1 MKISYNW
8 LKDYLLFEE
17 TPERIAE
24 ILTSIGLE
32 VESIEHIENVKG
44 GLNGVYVGH
53 VLSCEKHPDA
63 DRLHVTTVDT
73 GTAQALQ
80 IVCGAPNVAK
90 GQKVAVAT
98 VGATLYFASGEEV
111 KIKKSKIRGVES
123 LGMLCAEDELGLG
136 NSHEGIMVLDVDAV
150 PGTPLKDVLQLEDD
164 VVFEIGLTPNRIDA
178 ASHFGV
184 ARDLAAY
191 FRTNAVLPDVSNFMI
206 DNYSNPYEVEIE
218 DTDGCLRYSGITV
231 SNVKIQPS
239 PDWLQKRLKTI
250 GIKPKNNVVD
260 ITNYILHEL
269 GQPLHAFDADKI
281 EGRRVVIRT
290 CEDDTEFATLDSE
303 VRKLKSID
311 LMICDQNKPM
321 CIAGIFGGI
330 DSGVTDETVNV
341 FIESACFNPV
351 RIRKT
356 SRYHGLVTDSSFRF
370 ERGTDPNMTV
380 YALKRA
386 ALLIK
391 ELGEGEISSDIVDVY
406 EQIVEPAQVR
416 MSYSNIE
423 RVVGKNIPVEEIK
436 SIVKALE
443 MQIIDE
449 DGDSFTVS
457 VPLYRVDVKRE
468 FDVIE
473 DILRIYGYNNI
484 NLPSQ
489 VHSTL
494 SYVAKPD
501 RDKLIN
507 AVADFFTANGFREIM
522 SNSLTKSGY
531 YDSLETYKA
540 DNSVKILNPL
550 SNELNVMRQ
559 TLLFGGL
566 EAIARNINRKNP
578 DLKFYEIGNCYS
590 YKETQSPNP
599 LNAYREDTRI
609 ALFLTGDN
617 CSLSWNRK
625 AEPSNFFTLKSLLEK
640 LLNRFGVNMSN
651 LKVGDAPNDIFADG
665 LSLDIPK
672 GKHVLTFG
680 VVAKNILIPLDIEQD
695 VFFAEISF
703 PAITSFAKQDKTV
716 YKELAR
722 FPEVRRDL
730 ALVIDKNVSF
740 SVLRD
745 IAFRTERKLLKN
757 VGLFDIYEGDKLPAG
772 KKQYA
777 LSFIIQD
784 EEKTLTDKYIEQIMQ
799 NLLATFE
806 KETGAI
812 LRAKS

>member
-1 MKISYNW
+1 MKVSYNR
-8 LKDYLLFEE
+8 LKDYIYFEE
-17 TPERIAE
+17 TPEKIAE
-24 ILTSIGLE
+24 ILTSVGLE
-32 VESIEHIENVKG
+32 VESVEHIESVKG
-44 GLNGVYVGH
+44 GLNGVLVGD

-73 GTAQALQ
+73 GDEQPLQ

-98 VGATLYFASGEEV
+98 VGTTLYFSSGEEV
-111 KIKKSKIRGVES
+111 KIKKSKIRGIES
-123 LGMLCAEDELGLG
+123 FGMICAEDELGLG
-136 NSHEGIMVLDVDAV
+136 DSHEGIMVLDADSV
-150 PGTPLKDVLQLEDD
+150 PGTPLKDLLQLEND
-164 VVFEIGLTPNRIDA
+164 VVFEIGLTPNRGDA

-184 ARDLAAY
+184 ARDLAAK
-191 FRTNAVLPDVSNFMI
+191 FGKNAVLPDVSNFII
-206 DNYSNPYEVEIE
+206 DNCSSPCEIEVEDE
-218 DTDGCLRYSGITV
+218 DGCIRYSGITV

-239 PDWLQKRLKTI
+239 PEWLQKRLKTI

-281 EGRRVVIRT
+281 DGRTIVVRT
-290 CEDDTEFATLDSE
+290 CEDETEFTTLDAE
-303 VRKLKSID
+303 VRKLKSTD
-311 LMICDQNKPM
+311 LMICDSSKPM
-321 CIAGIFGGI
+321 CIAGVFGGM
-330 DSGVTDETVNV
+330 DSGVTDKTVNI
-341 FIESACFNPV
+341 FLESACFNSV

-391 ELGEGEISSDIVDVY
+391 ELGEGEISSDIADVY
-406 EQIVEPAQVR
+406 SQVVEPAEIK

-423 RVVGKNIPVEEIK
+423 RVVGKNIPATKIK
-436 SIVKALE
+436 SIVEALE
-443 MQIIDE
+443 MNIIE
-449 DGDSFTVS
+449 EKEDSFTVM
-457 VPLYRVDVKRE
+457 VPSYRIDVKRE

-473 DILRIYGYNNI
+473 DILRIYGYNNVEI
-484 NLPSQ
+484 PSR

-494 SYVAKPD
+494 SHIAKPD

-507 AVADFFTANGFREIM
+507 AVSDFLTANGFMEIM
-522 SNSLTKSGY
+522 SNSLTKSAY
-531 YDSLETYKA
+531 YDNLETYKA
-540 DNSVKILNPL
+540 ENSVKILNPL

-566 EAIARNINRKNP
+566 EAIARNINHKNP
-578 DLKFYEIGNCYS
+578 DLKFYETGNCYA

-599 LNAYREDTRI
+599 LNAYGEDSRI
-609 ALFLTGDN
+609 ALFLTGN
-617 CSLSWNRK
+617 NRSLSWNQK
-625 AEPSNFFTLKSLLEK
+625 AEPSNFFTMKSLLEK
-640 LLNRFGVNMSN
+640 LLQRFGVNMSN
-651 LKVGDAPNDIFADG
+651 LKADDAPKDIFSDG

-672 GKHVLTFG
+672 GKHVMTFG
-680 VVAKNILIPLDIEQD
+680 IVAKNILKPTDIEQD
-695 VFFAEISF
+695 VFFAEINLR
-703 PAITSFAKQDKTV
+703 AITGFAGQDKTV

-730 ALVIDKNVSF
+730 ALVIDKNVNF

-784 EEKTLTDKYIEQIMQ
+784 EEKTLTDKYIEQTMQ
-799 NLLATFE
+799 NLLSAFE
-806 KETGAI
+806 KETGAV
-812 LRAKS
+812 LR

>member
-8 LKDYLLFEE
+8 LKDYIYFGE
-17 TPERIAE
+17 TPEKIAE

-32 VESIEHIENVKG
+32 VESIEHIESVKG
-44 GLNGVYVGH
+44 GLNGVFVGH

-73 GTAQALQ
+73 GEAQPLQ
-80 IVCGAPNVAK
+80 IVCGAPNVAQ

-98 VGATLYFASGEEV
+98 VGTTLYFASGEEV

-123 LGMLCAEDELGLG
+123 FGMICAEDELGLG
-136 NSHEGIMVLDVDAV
+136 NSHEGIMVLDADAV
-150 PGTPLKDVLQLEDD
+150 PGTPLKDLLQLENDA
-164 VVFEIGLTPNRIDA
+164 VFEIGLTPNRVDA

-191 FRTNAVLPDVSNFMI
+191 FRKNASLPDVSNFII

-218 DTDGCLRYSGITV
+218 DNDGCLRYSGITV
-231 SNVKIQPS
+231 SNIKIKPS
-239 PDWLQKRLKTI
+239 PDWLQKRLKAI
-250 GIKPKNNVVD
+250 DIKPKNNVID

-281 EGRRVVIRT
+281 EGRKVVIRT
-290 CEDDTEFATLDSE
+290 CDEDTEFATLDSE
-303 VRKLKSID
+303 VRKLTSTD

-321 CIAGIFGGI
+321 CIAGVFGGI
-330 DSGVTDETVNV
+330 DSGVTDNTANV
-341 FIESACFNPV
+341 FIESAYFNPV

-356 SRYHGLVTDSSFRF
+356 SRYHGLITDSSFRF
-370 ERGTDPNMTV
+370 ERGTDPDMTV

-386 ALLIK
+386 ALLMK

-406 EQIVEPAQVR
+406 EQVVEPAQIA

-423 RVVGKNIPVEEIK
+423 RVAGKNIPAAEIK
-436 SIVKALE
+436 SIVQALE
-443 MQIIDE
+443 MKIIDE
-449 DGDSFTVS
+449 KNDSFTVL
-457 VPLYRVDVKRE
+457 VPSYRVDVKRE

-484 NLPSQ
+484 EIPSQ

-494 SYVAKPD
+494 SYVSKPD
-501 RDKLIN
+501 KDKLLN
-507 AVADFFTANGFREIM
+507 AVSDFFTANGFREIM
-522 SNSLTKSGY
+522 SNSLTKSAY
-531 YDSLETYKA
+531 YDNLETYKA
-540 DNSVKILNPL
+540 ENSVKILNPL

-566 EAIARNINRKNP
+566 EAIERNINRKNP
-578 DLKFYEIGNCYS
+578 DLKFYETGNCYS
-590 YKETQSPNP
+590 FKETQSPNP
-599 LNAYREDTRI
+599 LNAYREDSRI
-609 ALFLTGDN
+609 ALFLTGN
-617 CSLSWNRK
+617 NHSLSWNQK
-625 AEPSNFFTLKSLLEK
+625 AETSDFFTLKSLLER
-640 LLNRFGVNMSN
+640 LLKRFGVNMSN
-651 LKVGDAPNDIFADG
+651 LEAGDAPKDIFADG
-665 LSLDIPK
+665 LSLSLPK

-680 VVAKNILIPLDIEQD
+680 VVAKNILKMLDIEQD

-703 PAITSFAKQDKTV
+703 QTITGFAKQDKTV

-730 ALVIDKNVSF
+730 ALVIDKNVNF
-740 SVLRD
+740 SMLRD

-777 LSFIIQD
+777 LSFVIQD
-784 EEKTLTDKYIEQIMQ
+784 EEKTLTDKDIEQIMQ
-799 NLLATFE
+799 KLLNAFG
-806 KETGAI
+806 KETGAV
-812 LRAKS
+812 LR

>member
-8 LKDYLLFEE
+8 LKDYIYFEE

-32 VESIEHIENVKG
+32 VESVERIESVKG
-44 GLNGVYVGH
+44 GLNGVFVGH
-53 VLSCEKHPDA
+53 ILSCEKHPDA
-63 DRLHVTTVDT
+63 DRLHVTTVDI
-73 GTAQALQ
+73 GGELPLQ

-90 GQKVAVAT
+90 GQKVAVAIT
-98 VGATLYFASGEEV
+98 GTTLYFASGEEV

-123 LGMLCAEDELGLG
+123 FGMICAEDELGLG
-136 NSHEGIMVLDVDAV
+136 NSHEGIMILDADSI
-150 PGTPLKDVLQLEDD
+150 PGTSLKDLFQLDND
-164 VVFEIGLTPNRIDA
+164 VVFEIGLTPNRVDA

-191 FRTNAVLPDVSNFMI
+191 FRKNATLPDVSNFII

-218 DTDGCLRYSGITV
+218 DLDGCLRYSAITV
-231 SNVKIQPS
+231 SNVKIQSS
-239 PDWLQKRLKTI
+239 PEWLQKRLKTI

-281 EGRRVVIRT
+281 EGHKVIIRT
-290 CEDDTEFATLDSE
+290 CEAETEFITLDTE
-303 VRKLKSID
+303 VRKLEPTD
-311 LMICDQNKPM
+311 LMICDNSKPM
-321 CIAGIFGGI
+321 CIAGIFGGM
-330 DSGVTDETVNV
+330 DSSVTDTTVNV
-341 FIESACFNPV
+341 FIESAYFNPV

-356 SRYHGLVTDSSFRF
+356 SRYHGLTTDSSFRF

-406 EQIVEPAQVR
+406 CQAIEPAQIE
-416 MSYSNIE
+416 MSFSNIN
-423 RVVGKNIPVEEIK
+423 RVTGKNIPAMEIK
-436 SIVKALE
+436 SIVQALG
-443 MQIIDE
+443 MKIIE
-449 DGDSFTVS
+449 EKGDSFTVL
-457 VPLYRVDVKRE
+457 VPSFRVDVKRE

-484 NLPSQ
+484 EIPSQ

-494 SYVAKPD
+494 SYVSKPG

-507 AVADFFTANGFREIM
+507 IVSDFFTANGFREIM
-522 SNSLTKSGY
+522 SNSLTKSDY
-531 YDSLETYKA
+531 YESLKTYKT
-540 DNSVKILNPL
+540 NHSVKILNPL

-578 DLKFYEIGNCYS
+578 DLKFYETGNCYS

-599 LNAYREDTRI
+599 LNAYRENSQI
-609 ALFLTGDN
+609 ALFMTGN
-617 CSLSWNRK
+617 NRSLSWNQK
-625 AEPSNFFTLKSLLEK
+625 AEPSNFFTMKSLLEK
-640 LLNRFGVNMSN
+640 LLQRFGVNMAN
-651 LKVGDAPNDIFADG
+651 LKAGDAPEDIFADG
-665 LSLDIPK
+665 LSLGLPK
-672 GKHVLTFG
+672 GKDVLTFG
-680 VVAKNILIPLDIEQD
+680 SIAKNILKMLDIEQD
-695 VFFAEISF
+695 VFFAEINLQ
-703 PAITSFAKQDKTV
+703 AITGFAGQDKTV
-716 YKELAR
+716 YRELAR

-745 IAFRTERKLLKN
+745 IALRTERKLLKN
-757 VGLFDIYEGDKLPAG
+757 IGLFDIYEGDKLPAG

-799 NLLATFE
+799 NLVSAFG
-806 KETGAI
+806 KETGAV
-812 LRAKS
+812 LR

>member
-8 LKDYLLFEE
+8 LKDYIYFEE
-17 TPERIAE
+17 TPEKIAE
-24 ILTSIGLE
+24 ILTSVGLE
-32 VESIEHIENVKG
+32 VESVERLENVKG
-44 GLNGVYVGH
+44 GLNGVFVGH

-73 GTAQALQ
+73 GGEQALQ

-98 VGATLYFASGEEV
+98 VGTTLYFDSGEEV

-123 LGMLCAEDELGLG
+123 FGMICAEDELGLG
-136 NSHEGIMVLDVDAV
+136 NSHEGIMVLNPDSV
-150 PGTPLKDVLQLEDD
+150 PGTPLRYLLQLEDD
-164 VVFEIGLTPNRIDA
+164 IVFEIGLTPNRVDA

-191 FRTNAVLPDVSNFMI
+191 FRKNAVLPDVSGFMI
-206 DNYSNPYEVEIE
+206 DNYSNPYEIEIE
-218 DTDGCLRYSGITV
+218 DEDGCLRYSGITV
-231 SNVKIQPS
+231 SNVRVKPS
-239 PDWLQKRLKTI
+239 PDWLQKRLAAI
-250 GIKPKNNVVD
+250 GIRPKNNVVD

-281 EGRRVVIRT
+281 GSRKVVIRT
-290 CEDDTEFATLDSE
+290 CEEGTEFTTLDSE
-303 VRKLKSID
+303 VRKLKSTD
-311 LMICDQNKPM
+311 LMICDDSTPM
-321 CIAGIFGGI
+321 CIAGVFGGI

-356 SRYHGLVTDSSFRF
+356 SRHHGLVTDSSFRF
-370 ERGTDPNMTV
+370 ERGTDPDMTV

-386 ALLIK
+386 ALLIR
-391 ELGEGEISSDIVDVY
+391 ELGEGEISSDIVDIYPQV
-406 EQIVEPAQVR
+406 IEPSPIE

-423 RVVGKNIPVEEIK
+423 RITGKNIPAPEIK
-436 SIVKALE
+436 SILKALE
-443 MQIIDE
+443 IKIIE
-449 DGDSFTVS
+449 EKGDSFTVI

-484 NLPSQ
+484 EIPSQ

-494 SYVAKPD
+494 SYVPKPD
-501 RDKLIN
+501 KDKLVN
-507 AVADFFTANGFREIM
+507 AVSDFLTANGFREIM

-531 YDSLETYKA
+531 YDRLETYKA
-540 DNSVKILNPL
+540 ENSVKILNPL
-550 SNELNVMRQ
+550 SNELNIMRQ

-566 EAIARNINRKNP
+566 EAVARNINRKNP

-590 YKETQSPNP
+590 YRETQSPNP
-599 LNAYREDTRI
+599 LNAYKEDLRI
-609 ALFLTGDN
+609 ALFLTGN
-617 CSLSWNRK
+617 NHFLSWNQK
-625 AEPSNFFTLKSLLEK
+625 AEPSNFYTMKAVSERLLQ
-640 LLNRFGVNMSN
+640 RFGVDMPN
-651 LKVGDAPNDIFADG
+651 LKTGNAPGDMFADG
-665 LSLDIPK
+665 LSLDTPN
-672 GKHVLTFG
+672 GKHVMTFG
-680 VVAKNILIPLDIEQD
+680 IVAKNILKMLDINQD
-695 VFFAEISF
+695 VLFAEINF
-703 PAITSFAKQDKTV
+703 QTITGFVKQNKTV

-722 FPEVRRDL
+722 FPEARRDL
-730 ALVIDKNVSF
+730 ALVIDKNVNF

-757 VGLFDIYEGDKLPAG
+757 VGLFDIYEGDKLPDG

-784 EEKTLTDKYIEQIMQ
+784 EEKTLTDKHIEHIMQ
-799 NLLATFE
+799 NLLASFG
-806 KETGAI
+806 KEAGAT
-812 LRAKS
+812 LR

>member
-8 LKDYLLFEE
+8 LKDYIYFEE
-17 TPERIAE
+17 TPEKIAE

-32 VESIEHIENVKG
+32 VESIEHIESVKG
-44 GLNGVYVGH
+44 GLNGVFAGH

-73 GTAQALQ
+73 GEAQPLQ
-80 IVCGAPNVAK
+80 IVCGAPNVAQ

-123 LGMLCAEDELGLG
+123 FGMICAEDELGLG
-136 NSHEGIMVLDVDAV
+136 NSHEGIMVLDADAV
-150 PGTPLKDVLQLEDD
+150 PGTPLKDLLQLENDA
-164 VVFEIGLTPNRIDA
+164 VFEIGLTPNRVDA

-191 FRTNAVLPDVSNFMI
+191 FRKNAALPDVSNFI
-206 DNYSNPYEVEIE
+206 VDNYSNPYEVEIE
-218 DTDGCLRYSGITV
+218 DNDGCLRYSGITV
-231 SNVKIQPS
+231 SNLKIKPS
-239 PDWLQKRLKTI
+239 PDWLQKRLKAI
-250 GIKPKNNVVD
+250 DIKPKNNVVD

-281 EGRRVVIRT
+281 EGGKVVIRT
-290 CEDDTEFATLDSE
+290 CEEDTEFVTLDSE
-303 VRKLKSID
+303 TRKLKSTD

-321 CIAGIFGGI
+321 CIAGVFGGT
-330 DSGVTDETVNV
+330 DSGVTDNTVNV
-341 FIESACFNPV
+341 FIESAYFNPV

-356 SRYHGLVTDSSFRF
+356 SRYHGLITDSSFRF
-370 ERGTDPNMTV
+370 ERGADPNMTV

-386 ALLIK
+386 ALLMK

-406 EQIVEPAQVR
+406 EQSVEPAQIA

-423 RVVGKNIPVEEIK
+423 RVVGQNIPADEIK
-436 SIVKALE
+436 SIVQALE
-443 MQIIDE
+443 MKIIDE
-449 DGDSFTVS
+449 KDDSFTVL
-457 VPLYRVDVKRE
+457 VPSYRVDVKRE

-473 DILRIYGYNNI
+473 DILRIYGYNRI
-484 NLPSQ
+484 EIPSQ

-494 SYVAKPD
+494 SYVSKPD
-501 RDKLIN
+501 KDKLLN
-507 AVADFFTANGFREIM
+507 AVSDFFTAGGFREIM
-522 SNSLTKSGY
+522 SNSLTKSAY
-531 YDSLETYKA
+531 YDSLDTYKA
-540 DNSVKILNPL
+540 GNSVKILNPL

-578 DLKFYEIGNCYS
+578 DLKFYETGNCYS

-599 LNAYREDTRI
+599 LNAYREDSRI
-609 ALFLTGDN
+609 ALFLTGN
-617 CSLSWNRK
+617 NHSLSWNQK
-625 AEPSNFFTLKSLLEK
+625 AETSDFFTLKSLLER
-640 LLNRFGVNMSN
+640 LLKRFGINMSN
-651 LKVGDAPNDIFADG
+651 LEVGDAPKDIFADG
-665 LSLDIPK
+665 LSLSVPK
-672 GKHVLTFG
+672 SKHVLAFG
-680 VVAKNILIPLDIEQD
+680 IVAKNILKTLDIEQD

-703 PAITSFAKQDKTV
+703 QAITGFAKQDKTV

-722 FPEVRRDL
+722 FPEVHRDL
-730 ALVIDKNVSF
+730 ALVIDKNVNF

-799 NLLATFE
+799 NLLNAFG
-806 KETGAI
+806 KEAGAV
-812 LRAKS
+812 LR

>member
-8 LKDYLLFEE
+8 LKDYIYFEE
-17 TPERIAE
+17 TPDKIAE

-32 VESIEHIENVKG
+32 VESIEHIESVKG
-44 GLNGVYVGH
+44 GLSGVFVGH

-63 DRLHVTTVDT
+63 DRLHITTVDT
-73 GTAQALQ
+73 GETQALQ
-80 IVCGAPNVAK
+80 IVCGAPNVAQ

-98 VGATLYFASGEEV
+98 VGTTLYFASGEEV

-123 LGMLCAEDELGLG
+123 FGMICAEDELGLG
-136 NSHEGIMVLDVDAV
+136 NSHEGIMVLDANAV
-150 PGTPLKDVLQLEDD
+150 PGTPIKDLLQLENDAI
-164 VVFEIGLTPNRIDA
+164 FEIGLTPNRVDA

-191 FRTNAVLPDVSNFMI
+191 FRKNASLPDVSNFII
-206 DNYSNPYEVEIE
+206 DNYSNPCEVEIE
-218 DTDGCLRYSGITV
+218 DNDGCLRYSGITV
-231 SNVKIQPS
+231 SNLKIKPS
-239 PDWLQKRLKTI
+239 PDWLQKRLKAI
-250 GIKPKNNVVD
+250 DIKPKNNIVD

-281 EGRRVVIRT
+281 EGGKVVIRT
-290 CEDDTEFATLDSE
+290 CDEDTEFVTLNSE
-303 VRKLKSID
+303 VRKLKSTD

-321 CIAGIFGGI
+321 CIAGVFGGI
-330 DSGVTDETVNV
+330 DSGVTDNTVNV
-341 FIESACFNPV
+341 FIESAYFNPV

-356 SRYHGLVTDSSFRF
+356 SRYHGLITDSSFRF

-386 ALLIK
+386 ALLMK

-406 EQIVEPAQVR
+406 EQVVEPVQIV
-416 MSYSNIE
+416 MSYNNIG
-423 RVVGKNIPVEEIK
+423 RVIGKNIPASEIK
-436 SIVKALE
+436 SIVEALE
-443 MQIIDE
+443 MKIVDE
-449 DGDSFTVS
+449 KDDSFTVL
-457 VPLYRVDVKRE
+457 VPSYKVDVKRE

-484 NLPSQ
+484 EIPSQ

-494 SYVAKPD
+494 SYVSKPD
-501 RDKLIN
+501 KDKLLN
-507 AVADFFTANGFREIM
+507 AVSDFFTTIGFREIM
-522 SNSLTKSGY
+522 SNSLTKSAY
-531 YDSLETYKA
+531 YDNLETYKTE
-540 DNSVKILNPL
+540 NSVKILNPL

-578 DLKFYEIGNCYS
+578 DLKFYETGNCYS
-590 YKETQSPNP
+590 YKTILSPNP
-599 LNAYREDTRI
+599 LNAYREDSRI
-609 ALFLTGDN
+609 ALFLTGN
-617 CSLSWNRK
+617 NHSLSWNQK
-625 AEPSNFFTLKSLLEK
+625 AETSNFFTLKSLLER
-640 LLNRFGVNMSN
+640 LLKRFGVNMSN
-651 LKVGDAPNDIFADG
+651 LEIGDAPKDIFADG
-665 LSLDIPK
+665 LSLNVPK

-680 VVAKNILIPLDIEQD
+680 VVSKNILKMLDIEQD

-703 PAITSFAKQDKTV
+703 QAITGFAKQDKTV

-730 ALVIDKNVSF
+730 ALVIDKNVNF
-740 SVLRD
+740 SALRD
-745 IAFRTERKLLKN
+745 IAFRSERKLLKN
-757 VGLFDIYEGDKLPAG
+757 VGLFDIYEGDKLPAD

-784 EEKTLTDKYIEQIMQ
+784 EEKTLTDKDIEQIMQ
-799 NLLATFE
+799 KLLNAFG
-806 KETGAI
+806 KETGAV
-812 LRAKS
+812 LR

>member
-8 LKDYLLFEE
+8 LKDYIRFEE
-17 TPERIAE
+17 TPEKIAE

-32 VESIEHIENVKG
+32 VESIEHIESVKG
-44 GLNGVYVGH
+44 GLNGVLVGH

-73 GTAQALQ
+73 GEEQTLQ
-80 IVCGAPNVAK
+80 IVCGAPNVTK

-98 VGATLYFASGEEV
+98 TGTTLYFASGEEV
-111 KIKKSKIRGVES
+111 KIKKSKIRGIES
-123 LGMLCAEDELGLG
+123 FGMICAEDELGLG
-136 NSHEGIMVLDVDAV
+136 TSHEGIMVLDADSI
-150 PGTPLKDVLQLEDD
+150 PGTPLKDLLQLDD
-164 VVFEIGLTPNRIDA
+164 DIVFEIGLTPNRVDA

-191 FRTNAVLPDVSNFMI
+191 FRKNAILPDVSNFII

-218 DTDGCLRYSGITV
+218 DEDGCLRYSGITV
-231 SNVKIQPS
+231 SNLNIKPS

-250 GIKPKNNVVD
+250 GIKPKNNIVD

-281 EGRRVVIRT
+281 AGRKVVIRT
-290 CEDDTEFATLDSE
+290 CEDETEFTTLDSE
-303 VRKLKSID
+303 VRKLKSTD
-311 LMICDQNKPM
+311 LMICDDSKPM
-321 CIAGIFGGI
+321 CIAGVFGGI

-341 FIESACFNPV
+341 FIESAYFNPV

-386 ALLIK
+386 ALLMK

-406 EQIVEPAQVR
+406 SHVIEPAQVE

-423 RVVGKNIPVEEIK
+423 RVIGKNIPAGEIK
-436 SIVKALE
+436 SIVEALE
-443 MQIIDE
+443 MKIIE
-449 DGDSFTVS
+449 EKGDSFTVLIPS
-457 VPLYRVDVKRE
+457 YRIDVKRE

-473 DILRIYGYNNI
+473 DILRIYGYNNVEI
-484 NLPSQ
+484 PSQ

-494 SYVAKPD
+494 SYVLKPD
-501 RDKLIN
+501 KDKLVN
-507 AVADFFTANGFREIM
+507 AVSDYFTANGFREIM
-522 SNSLTKSGY
+522 SNSLTKSVY
-531 YDSLETYKA
+531 YDNLETYKA

-578 DLKFYEIGNCYS
+578 DLKFYETGNCYS
-590 YKETQSPNP
+590 YKETQFLNP
-599 LNAYREDTRI
+599 LSAYREDTRI
-609 ALFLTGDN
+609 ALFLTGNDR
-617 CSLSWNRK
+617 SLSWNQK
-625 AEPSNFFTLKSLLEK
+625 AEPSNFFTLKSLLDK
-640 LLNRFGVNMSN
+640 LLQRFGVNISN
-651 LKVGDAPNDIFADG
+651 LKTDDAPKDIFSDG

-680 VVAKNILIPLDIEQD
+680 VVAKNILKMLDIEQD
-695 VFFAEISF
+695 VFFAEISLQ
-703 PAITSFAKQDKTV
+703 AMIGFAKQNKIV

-730 ALVIDKNVSF
+730 ALVIDKNVNF
-740 SVLRD
+740 SILKD

-757 VGLFDIYEGDKLPAG
+757 VGLFDIYEGDKLPAD

-777 LSFIIQD
+777 LSFIIQN
-784 EEKTLTDKYIEQIMQ
+784 EEKTLTDKDIEQIMQ
-799 NLLATFE
+799 NLVTTFG
-806 KETGAI
+806 KETGAV
-812 LRAKS
+812 LR

>member
-8 LKDYLLFEE
+8 LKDYIYFEE
-17 TPERIAE
+17 TPEKIAE

-32 VESIEHIENVKG
+32 VESIEHIESVKG

-63 DRLHVTTVDT
+63 DRLHVTRVDT
-73 GTAQALQ
+73 GEAQPLQ
-80 IVCGAPNVAK
+80 IVCGAPNVAQ

-123 LGMLCAEDELGLG
+123 FGMICAEDELGLG
-136 NSHEGIMVLDVDAV
+136 DSHEGIMVLDADAV
-150 PGTPLKDVLQLEDD
+150 PGTPLKDLLQLENDA
-164 VVFEIGLTPNRIDA
+164 VFEIGLTPNRVDA

-191 FRTNAVLPDVSNFMI
+191 FRKNASLPDVSNFII

-218 DTDGCLRYSGITV
+218 DNDGCLRYSGITV
-231 SNVKIQPS
+231 SNLKIKPS
-239 PDWLQKRLKTI
+239 PEWLQKRLKAVD
-250 GIKPKNNVVD
+250 IKPKNNAVD

-281 EGRRVVIRT
+281 EGGKVVIRT
-290 CEDDTEFATLDSE
+290 CEEDAEFVTLDSE
-303 VRKLKSID
+303 MRKLTSTD
-311 LMICDQNKPM
+311 LMICDQNKPL
-321 CIAGIFGGI
+321 CIAGVFGGT
-330 DSGVTDETVNV
+330 DSGVTDNTVNV
-341 FIESACFNPV
+341 FIESAYFNPV

-356 SRYHGLVTDSSFRF
+356 SRYHGLITDSSFRF

-386 ALLIK
+386 ALLMK

-406 EQIVEPAQVR
+406 EQVVEPAQIV

-423 RVVGKNIPVEEIK
+423 RVVGKNIPADEIK
-436 SIVKALE
+436 NIVQALE
-443 MQIIDE
+443 MKIIDE
-449 DGDSFTVS
+449 KDDSFTVA

-473 DILRIYGYNNI
+473 DILRIYGYNNVEI
-484 NLPSQ
+484 PSQ

-494 SYVAKPD
+494 SYVPKPD
-501 RDKLIN
+501 KDKLLN
-507 AVADFFTANGFREIM
+507 AVSDFFTANGFREIM
-522 SNSLTKSGY
+522 SNSLTKSAY
-531 YDSLETYKA
+531 YDNLETYKA
-540 DNSVKILNPL
+540 ENSVKILNPL

-578 DLKFYEIGNCYS
+578 DLKFYEAGNCYS

-599 LNAYREDTRI
+599 LNAYREDSRI
-609 ALFLTGDN
+609 ALFLTGN
-617 CSLSWNRK
+617 NHSLSWNQK
-625 AEPSNFFTLKSLLEK
+625 AETSDFFTLKSLLER
-640 LLNRFGVNMSN
+640 LLKRFGVNMSN
-651 LKVGDAPNDIFADG
+651 LETGDAPKDIFADG
-665 LSLDIPK
+665 LSLNLPK

-680 VVAKNILIPLDIEQD
+680 VVAKNVLKMLDIEQD

-703 PAITSFAKQDKTV
+703 QTITGFAKQNKTV

-740 SVLRD
+740 SALRD

-757 VGLFDIYEGDKLPAG
+757 VGLFDIYDGDKLPAG

-777 LSFIIQD
+777 ISFIIQD
-784 EEKTLTDKYIEQIMQ
+784 EEKTLTDKDIEQIMQ
-799 NLLATFE
+799 KLLNAFA
-806 KETGAI
+806 KETGAV
-812 LRAKS
+812 LR

>member
-1 MKISYNW
+1 MKISYKW
-8 LKDYLLFEE
+8 LKDYISFEE
-17 TPERIAE
+17 SPEEIAE

-32 VESIEHIENVKG
+32 VESIEHIESVKG
-44 GLNGVYVGH
+44 GLHGVFVGQ

-63 DRLHVTTVDT
+63 DRLHLTTVDI
-73 GTAQALQ
+73 GKEQPLQ
-80 IVCGAPNVAK
+80 IVCGAPNVAQE
-90 GQKVAVAT
+90 QKVAVAT

-123 LGMLCAEDELGLG
+123 FGMICAEDELGLG
-136 NSHEGIMVLDVDAV
+136 DSHEGIMVLDADAM
-150 PGTPLKDVLQLEDD
+150 PGTPLRELLQLENDA
-164 VVFEIGLTPNRIDA
+164 VFEIGLTPNRVDA

-191 FRTNAVLPDVSNFMI
+191 FRKNATLPDVSNFII

-218 DTDGCLRYSGITV
+218 DNDGCMRYSGITV
-231 SNVKIQPS
+231 SNLKIKPS
-239 PDWLQKRLKTI
+239 PDWLQKRLKAI

-281 EGRRVVIRT
+281 EGRKVVIRT
-290 CEDDTEFATLDSE
+290 CDDETEFTTLDME
-303 VRKLKSID
+303 ARKLKSTD

-321 CIAGIFGGI
+321 CIAGVFGGI

-341 FIESACFNPV
+341 FIESAYFNPV

-356 SRYHGLVTDSSFRF
+356 SRFHGLVTDSSFRF

-391 ELGEGEISSDIVDVY
+391 DLGEGEISSDIADVY
-406 EQIVEPAQVR
+406 EQVVEPAQIT
-416 MSYSNIE
+416 MSFCNIE

-436 SIVKALE
+436 SIIDALE
-443 MQIIDE
+443 MKIIDE
-449 DGDSFTVS
+449 KDDSFTLI
-457 VPLYRVDVKRE
+457 VPSYRVDVKRE

-484 NLPSQ
+484 EIPSQ

-494 SYVAKPD
+494 SYVSKPD
-501 RDKLIN
+501 KDKLIN
-507 AVADFFTANGFREIM
+507 DVSDFFTANRFREIM
-522 SNSLTKSGY
+522 SNSLTKSAY
-531 YDSLETYKA
+531 YDNLETYKA
-540 DNSVKILNPL
+540 ENSVKILNPL
-550 SNELNVMRQ
+550 SNELNVLRQ

-566 EAIARNINRKNP
+566 EAIERNINRKNP
-578 DLKFYEIGNCYS
+578 DLKFYETGNCYS

-599 LNAYREDTRI
+599 LNAYKEDARI
-609 ALFLTGDN
+609 ALFLTGNN
-617 CSLSWNRK
+617 CSLSWNQK
-625 AEPSNFFTLKSLLEK
+625 AETSDFFTLKSLLER
-640 LLNRFGVNMSN
+640 LLKRFGVNMSN
-651 LKVGDAPNDIFADG
+651 LETGEAPKDIFADG
-665 LSLDIPK
+665 LSLSVPK

-680 VVAKNILIPLDIEQD
+680 LVAKNILKMLDIEQD
-695 VFFAEISF
+695 VFFAEISLQ
-703 PAITSFAKQDKTV
+703 AITGFAKQDKTM

-722 FPEVRRDL
+722 FPEVRRDI
-730 ALVIDKNVSF
+730 ALVIDKNVNF

-745 IAFRTERKLLKN
+745 IAFRSERKLLKN
-757 VGLFDIYEGDKLPAG
+757 VGLFDIYEGDKLPEG

-784 EEKTLTDKYIEQIMQ
+784 DEKTLTDKHIEQIMQ
-799 NLLATFE
+799 NLLTAFA
-806 KETGAI
+806 KETGAV
-812 LRAKS
+812 LRN

>member
-8 LKDYLLFEE
+8 LKDYVYFGE
-17 TPERIAE
+17 TPEEIAG

-32 VESIEHIENVKG
+32 VESLERLESVKG
-44 GLNGVYVGH
+44 GLNGVFVGH
-53 VLSCEKHPDA
+53 VLSCDKHPDA

-73 GTAQALQ
+73 GGEHALQ

-90 GQKVAVAT
+90 GQKIAVAT
-98 VGATLYFASGEEV
+98 VGTTLYFASGEEV

-123 LGMLCAEDELGLG
+123 FGMICAEDELGLG
-136 NSHEGIMVLDVDAV
+136 NSHEGIMVLDPEAV
-150 PGTPLKDVLQLEDD
+150 PGTPLKNLLQLEND

-191 FRTNAVLPDVSNFMI
+191 FRKNAALPDVSGFMI

-218 DTDGCLRYSGITV
+218 DEDGCLRYSGITV
-231 SNVKIQPS
+231 SNVKIKPS
-239 PDWLQKRLKTI
+239 PEWLQKRLTAV
-250 GIKPKNNVVD
+250 GIKPKNNIVD
-260 ITNYILHEL
+260 VTNYILHEL

-281 EGRRVVIRT
+281 ADRQVIVRT
-290 CEDDTEFATLDSE
+290 CEDNTEFITLDTET
-303 VRKLKSID
+303 RKLTSAD
-311 LMICDQNKPM
+311 LMICDRSRPM
-321 CIAGIFGGI
+321 CMAGIFGGI
-330 DSGVTDETVNV
+330 NAGVTDETVNV

-406 EQIVEPAQVR
+406 PQIIEPAQIQ
-416 MSYSNIE
+416 MSYSNIC
-423 RVVGKNIPVEEIK
+423 RVVGKNIPETEIR
-436 SIVKALE
+436 SIVEALE
-443 MQIIDE
+443 MEIIAE
-449 DGDSFTVS
+449 KGDSFTVT
-457 VPLYRVDVKRE
+457 VPLYRVDVTRE

-484 NLPSQ
+484 EIPSQ

-494 SYVAKPD
+494 SYISKPD
-501 RDKLIN
+501 KDKLLN
-507 AVADFFTANGFREIM
+507 VVADFLTANGFREIM

-531 YDSLETYKA
+531 YDALETYVPE
-540 DNSVKILNPL
+540 NSVKILNPL
-550 SNELNVMRQ
+550 STELNVMRQ

-578 DLKFYEIGNCYS
+578 DLRFYEAGNCYS
-590 YKETQSPNP
+590 YKETQSANP
-599 LNAYREDTRI
+599 LSAYREDSRI
-609 ALFLTGDN
+609 ALFLTGN
-617 CSLSWNRK
+617 NLPLSWNQT
-625 AEPSNFFTLKSLLEK
+625 AEPSSFFVMKSLLEK
-640 LLNRFGVNMSN
+640 LLRRFGIDVSN
-651 LKVGDAPNDIFADG
+651 LKADDAPKDLFADG
-665 LSLDIPK
+665 LSLSIPK
-672 GKHVLTFG
+672 GKHVVTFG
-680 VVAKNILIPLDIEQD
+680 IVANNILKMMDISPD

-703 PAITSFAKQDKTV
+703 QAILNSVKQDKTV
-716 YKELAR
+716 YRELAR

-730 ALVIDKNVSF
+730 ALVIDKSVNF
-740 SVLRD
+740 AVLRD

-784 EEKTLTDKYIEQIMQ
+784 EEKTLTDKYTEQIMQ
-799 NLLATFE
+799 NLLAAFE
-806 KETGAI
+806 KETGAA
-812 LRAKS
+812 LR

>member
-8 LKDYLLFEE
+8 LKEYIYFEE
-17 TPERIAE
+17 TPEKIAE
-24 ILTSIGLE
+24 ILTAIGLE
-32 VESIEHIENVKG
+32 VESIEHIDTIKG
-44 GLNGVYVGH
+44 GLNGVFVGH
-53 VLSCEKHPDA
+53 VLSCGKHPDA
-63 DRLHVTTVDT
+63 DRLHVTTVDM
-73 GTAQALQ
+73 GEEQPLQ

-98 VGATLYFASGEEV
+98 VGTTLYFSSGDEV
-111 KIKKSKIRGVES
+111 RIKKSKIRGVES
-123 LGMLCAEDELGLG
+123 FGMICAEDELGLG
-136 NSHEGIMVLDVDAV
+136 NSHEGIMILEQESV
-150 PGTPLKDVLQLEDD
+150 PGTPLKDLLQLENDA
-164 VVFEIGLTPNRIDA
+164 VFEIGLTPNRVDA
-178 ASHFGV
+178 ASHFGT

-191 FRTNAVLPDVSNFMI
+191 FRKNAILPDVSNFMI
-206 DNYSNPYEVEIE
+206 DNYSNPYTVEIE
-218 DTDGCLRYSGITV
+218 DEDGCMRYSGITV
-231 SNVKIQPS
+231 SNVTIKPS
-239 PDWLQKRLKTI
+239 PEWLQKRLKAV
-250 GIKPKNNVVD
+250 GIRPKNNVVD

-281 EGRRVVIRT
+281 KGKQVIIRT
-290 CEDDTEFATLDSE
+290 CDEGTEFTTLDGE
-303 VRKLKSID
+303 IHKLKSTD
-311 LMICDQNKPM
+311 LMICDQSEPM
-321 CIAGIFGGI
+321 CIAGVFGGI
-330 DSGVTDETVNV
+330 DSGVTDETRNI
-341 FIESACFNPV
+341 FIESAYFNPV

-356 SRYHGLVTDSSFRF
+356 SRRHGLITDSSFRF

-391 ELGEGEISSDIVDVY
+391 ELAEGEISSDIVDVY
-406 EQIVEPAQVR
+406 PQIIEPLPIE
-416 MSYSNIE
+416 MSYSNIS
-423 RVVGKNIPVEEIK
+423 RVVGKNIPAMEIK
-436 SIVKALE
+436 SIIEALE
-443 MQIIDE
+443 MKIIE
-449 DGDSFTVS
+449 EKGDSFTILS
-457 VPLYRVDVKRE
+457 PAYRVDVTRE

-484 NLPSQ
+484 EVPSQ

-501 RDKLIN
+501 KDKLIN
-507 AVADFFTANGFREIM
+507 AISDFLTANGFREIM
-522 SNSLTKSGY
+522 SNSLTKSAY
-531 YDSLETYKA
+531 YDELETYKPA
-540 DNSVKILNPL
+540 NSVKILNPL

-578 DLKFYEIGNCYS
+578 DLKFYETGNCYS
-590 YKETQSPNP
+590 YKEIQSPNP
-599 LNAYREDTRI
+599 LNAYKEDSRI
-609 ALFLTGDN
+609 ALFLTGDEHP
-617 CSLSWNRK
+617 LSWDRK
-625 AEPSNFFTLKSLLEK
+625 AKHSDFFTLKSLLEK
-640 LLNRFGVNMSN
+640 LLQRFGVNISN
-651 LKVGDAPNDIFADG
+651 LKVDDAPKDIFDDG
-665 LSLDIPK
+665 LSLSIPK
-672 GKHVLTFG
+672 GKHILTFG
-680 VVAKNILIPLDIEQD
+680 AIAKRICRMMDIEQN

-703 PAITSFAKQDKTV
+703 PAIINFVKQNKIA

-730 ALVIDKNVSF
+730 ALVIDKNVNF

-799 NLLATFE
+799 NLLTAFA
-806 KETGAI
+806 KEAGAA
-812 LRAKS
+812 LR

>member
-8 LKDYLLFEE
+8 LKEYIYFEE
-17 TPERIAE
+17 TPEKIAE
-24 ILTSIGLE
+24 ILTSTGLE
-32 VESIEHIENVKG
+32 VESVEYIETVKG
-44 GLNGVYVGH
+44 GLNGVFVGH
-53 VLSCEKHPDA
+53 VLSCGKHPDA
-63 DRLHVTTVDT
+63 DRLHITTVDT
-73 GTAQALQ
+73 GGEQPLQ
-80 IVCGAPNVAK
+80 IVCGAPNVAE

-98 VGATLYFASGEEV
+98 VGTTLYFASGEEV
-111 KIKKSKIRGVES
+111 RIKKSKIRGVES
-123 LGMLCAEDELGLG
+123 FGMICAEDELGLG
-136 NSHEGIMVLDVDAV
+136 SSHEGIMVLDRDTV
-150 PGTPLKDVLQLEDD
+150 PGTPLKDLLQLENDA
-164 VVFEIGLTPNRIDA
+164 VFEIGLTPNRADA

-191 FRTNAVLPDVSNFMI
+191 FRKNAVLPDVSNFMI
-206 DNYSNPYEVEIE
+206 DNYSNPCEVEIE
-218 DTDGCLRYSGITV
+218 DGDGCLRYSGITV
-231 SNVKIQPS
+231 SDVRIKPS
-239 PDWLQKRLKTI
+239 PDWLQKRLKAI

-281 EGRRVVIRT
+281 KGNKIIIRT
-290 CEDDTEFATLDSE
+290 CGEGTEFTTLDGE
-303 VRKLKSID
+303 IRRLKSAD
-311 LMICDQNKPM
+311 LMICNQSGPM
-321 CIAGIFGGI
+321 CIAGVFGGTE
-330 DSGVTDETVNV
+330 SGVTDETVNV

-356 SRYHGLVTDSSFRF
+356 SRSHGLVTDSSFRF

-386 ALLIK
+386 ALLIR

-406 EQIVEPAQVR
+406 PQIIEPVR
-416 MSYSNIE
+416 IEMSYSNIE
-423 RVVGKNIPVEEIK
+423 RVVGKNIPVPEIK
-436 SIVKALE
+436 SIVEALE
-443 MQIIDE
+443 MKIIE
-449 DGDSFTVS
+449 EKGDSFTVLS
-457 VPLYRVDVKRE
+457 PAYRVDVKRE

-473 DILRIYGYNNI
+473 DILRIYGYNRI
-484 NLPSQ
+484 EIPSQ

-494 SYVAKPD
+494 SYAVKPD
-501 RDKLIN
+501 KDRLVN
-507 AVADFFTANGFREIM
+507 AISDFFTANGFREIM

-531 YDSLETYKA
+531 YDGLETYKSE
-540 DNSVKILNPL
+540 NSVKILNPL

-578 DLKFYEIGNCYS
+578 DLKFYETGNCYS
-590 YKETQSPNP
+590 YRETQSPNP
-599 LNAYREDTRI
+599 LNSYREDTGI
-609 ALFLTGDN
+609 ALFLTGDEHP
-617 CSLSWNRK
+617 LSWDRK
-625 AEPSNFFTLKSLLEK
+625 AKPSDFFTLKSLLEK
-640 LLNRFGVNMSN
+640 LLLRFGINMAN
-651 LKVGDAPNDIFADG
+651 LQAGDAPKDIFGDG
-665 LSLDIPK
+665 LSLSVPK
-672 GKHVLTFG
+672 GKHVMTFG
-680 VVAKNILIPLDIEQD
+680 IVAKNICKMMDIEQD
-695 VFFAEISF
+695 VFYAEISF
-703 PAITSFAKQDKTV
+703 QAIVNFAKQDKTV

-730 ALVIDKNVSF
+730 ALVTDKNVNF

-799 NLLATFE
+799 NLLTAFE
-806 KETGAI
+806 KEAGAV
-812 LRAKS
+812 LR

>member
-1 MKISYNW
+1 MRISYNW
-8 LKDYLLFEE
+8 LKDYIYFEE
-17 TPERIAE
+17 TPEKIAE

-32 VESIEHIENVKG
+32 VESVEHLESVKG
-44 GLNGVYVGH
+44 GLNGVFVGH

-73 GTAQALQ
+73 GGEQTLQ

-111 KIKKSKIRGVES
+111 KIKKSKIRGLES
-123 LGMLCAEDELGLG
+123 FGMICAEDELGLG
-136 NSHEGIMVLDVDAV
+136 NSHEGIMVLEPDSI
-150 PGTPLKDVLQLEDD
+150 PGTPLKNLLQLEDD
-164 VVFEIGLTPNRIDA
+164 VVFEIGLTPNRVDA

-184 ARDLAAY
+184 ARDLAVY
-191 FRTNAVLPDVSNFMI
+191 FRKNAVLPDVSNFII
-206 DNYSNPYEVEIE
+206 DNYSNPCEIEIE
-218 DTDGCLRYSGITV
+218 DEDGCLRYSGISV
-231 SNVKIQPS
+231 SNVKIKPS
-239 PDWLQKRLKTI
+239 PDWLQKRLTAI
-250 GIKPKNNVVD
+250 GIRPKNNVVD
-260 ITNYILHEL
+260 ISNYILHEL
-269 GQPLHAFDADKI
+269 GQPLHVFDADKI
-281 EGRRVVIRT
+281 GGRKVIIRT
-290 CEDDTEFATLDSE
+290 CEEGTEFTTLDSE
-303 VRKLKSID
+303 VRKLKSTD
-311 LMICDQNKPM
+311 LMICDQSVPM
-321 CIAGIFGGI
+321 CIAGVFGGM
-330 DSGVTDETVNV
+330 DSGVTDETANV
-341 FIESACFNPV
+341 FIESAYFNPV

-356 SRYHGLVTDSSFRF
+356 SRHHGLITDSSFRF

-406 EQIVEPAQVR
+406 PQVVEPAIIE
-416 MSYSNIE
+416 MTYSNIG
-423 RVVGKNIPVEEIK
+423 RVVGKDIPAAEIK
-436 SIVKALE
+436 GIVEALE
-443 MQIIDE
+443 MKIME
-449 DGDSFTVS
+449 ENGDSFTAMIPS
-457 VPLYRVDVKRE
+457 YRVDVKRE

-473 DILRIYGYNNI
+473 DILRIYGYNNVEI
-484 NLPSQ
+484 PSQ

-494 SYVAKPD
+494 SYVSKPD
-501 RDKLIN
+501 RDKLVN
-507 AVADFFTANGFREIM
+507 AVSDFLTANGFREIM

-540 DNSVKILNPL
+540 ENSVKILNPS
-550 SNELNVMRQ
+550 SNELNIMRQ

-578 DLKFYEIGNCYS
+578 DLKFYETGNCYS

-599 LNAYREDTRI
+599 LNAYREDSRI
-609 ALFLTGDN
+609 ALFLTGDEH
-617 CSLSWNRK
+617 SLSWNQK
-625 AEPSNFFTLKSLLEK
+625 AEPSNFFTMKSLLEK
-640 LLNRFGVNMSN
+640 LLQRFGVDMAN
-651 LKVGDAPNDIFADG
+651 LKADDAPGDIFADG
-665 LSLDIPK
+665 LSLSIPK
-672 GKHVLTFG
+672 GKHVATFG
-680 VVAKNILIPLDIEQD
+680 IVAKNILKMMDVNQD

-703 PAITSFAKQDKTV
+703 QTVVSFAKQDKTV
-716 YKELAR
+716 YRELAR

-730 ALVIDKNVSF
+730 ALVIDKNVNF
-740 SVLRD
+740 SALRD

-799 NLLATFE
+799 NLLAAFE
-806 KETGAI
+806 KEVGAI
-812 LRAKS
+812 LR

>member
-8 LKDYLLFEE
+8 LKDYICFEE
-17 TPERIAE
+17 TPEKVAE
-24 ILTSIGLE
+24 ILTSVGLE
-32 VESIEHIENVKG
+32 VESVEHIESVKG
-44 GLNGVYVGH
+44 GLSGVTAGC

-73 GTAQALQ
+73 GGEQPLQ

-98 VGATLYFASGEEV
+98 VGTVLYTASGETV
-111 KIKKSKIRGVES
+111 KIKKSKIRGIES
-123 LGMLCAEDELGLG
+123 CGMICAEDELGLG
-136 NSHEGIMVLDVDAV
+136 DSHEGIMVLDADSV
-150 PGTPLKDVLQLEDD
+150 PGTPLRDLLKLENDT
-164 VVFEIGLTPNRIDA
+164 VFEIGLTPNRVDA

-191 FRTNAVLPDVSNFMI
+191 FRKNAILPDVSNFMI
-206 DNYSNPYEVEIE
+206 DNCSNPYEVEIE
-218 DTDGCLRYSGITV
+218 DEEGCMRYSGITV

-239 PDWLQKRLKTI
+239 PEWLQKRLKAI

-281 EGRRVVIRT
+281 EGRKVVVRT
-290 CEDDTEFATLDSE
+290 CDDGTEFTTLDTE
-303 VRKLKSID
+303 VRKLKSSD
-311 LMICDQNKPM
+311 LMICDQYKPM
-321 CIAGIFGGI
+321 CIAGVFGGM
-330 DSGVTDETVNV
+330 DSGVTDKTVNI

-351 RIRKT
+351 RVRKT
-356 SRYHGLVTDSSFRF
+356 SRGHGLITDSSFRF

-391 ELGEGEISSDIVDVY
+391 ELGEGEISSDISDVY
-406 EQIVEPAQVR
+406 SQAIEPAQIK
-416 MSYSNIE
+416 MSYSNIN
-423 RVVGKNIPVEEIK
+423 RIIGKNIPAAEIK
-436 SIVKALE
+436 SIVNALE
-443 MQIIDE
+443 MTISEEQ
-449 DGDSFTVS
+449 GDSFTVT

-484 NLPSQ
+484 EIPSQ
-489 VHSTL
+489 VRSTL
-494 SYVAKPD
+494 SHASRPD
-501 RDKLIN
+501 RDKLVN
-507 AVADFFTANGFREIM
+507 AVSDFLTANGFREIM
-522 SNSLTKSGY
+522 SNSLTKSTY

-540 DNSVKILNPL
+540 ENAVKILNPS

-578 DLKFYEIGNCYS
+578 DLKFYETGNCYA
-590 YKETQSPNP
+590 YRETQSPNP
-599 LNAYREDTRI
+599 LSAYREDSRI
-609 ALFLTGDN
+609 ALFLTGN
-617 CSLSWNRK
+617 NRSLSWNQM
-625 AEPSNFFTLKSLLEK
+625 AEPSNFFTLKSMLEK
-640 LLNRFGVNMSN
+640 LLQRFGVSMSN
-651 LKVGDAPNDIFADG
+651 LKAGDAPKDLFADG
-665 LSLDIPK
+665 LSLDVPK
-672 GKHVLTFG
+672 GKHVMTFG
-680 VVAKNILIPLDIEQD
+680 AVAKNILKMTDIEQD
-695 VFFAEISF
+695 VFFAEINLQ
-703 PAITSFAKQDKTV
+703 AITGFAGQNKTA
-716 YKELAR
+716 YRELAR

-730 ALVIDKNVSF
+730 ALVTDKSVTF

-799 NLLATFE
+799 NLITAFE
-806 KETGAI
+806 KESGAT
-812 LRAKS
+812 LR

>member
-1 MKISYNW
+1 MRISYNW
-8 LKDYLLFEE
+8 LKDYIYFEE
-17 TPERIAE
+17 TPEEIAA
-24 ILTSIGLE
+24 ILTSVGLE
-32 VESIEHIENVKG
+32 VESIERLESVKG
-44 GLNGVYVGH
+44 GLNGVFVGH

-73 GTAQALQ
+73 GEEQALQ
-80 IVCGAPNVAK
+80 IVCGAPNVAE
-90 GQKVAVAT
+90 GQKVAVAI
-98 VGATLYFASGEEV
+98 VGTTLYFASGEEV

-123 LGMLCAEDELGLG
+123 FGMICAEDELGLG
-136 NSHEGIMVLDVDAV
+136 NSHDGIMVLDPDSV
-150 PGTPLKDVLQLEDD
+150 PGTPLKSLLQIEDD
-164 VVFEIGLTPNRIDA
+164 VVFEIGLTPNRVDA

-191 FRTNAVLPDVSNFMI
+191 FRKNAVLPDVSGFMI
-206 DNYSNPYEVEIE
+206 DNYSNPYEIEIDDE
-218 DTDGCLRYSGITV
+218 DGCLRYSGITV
-231 SNVKIQPS
+231 SNVKIKPS
-239 PDWLQKRLKTI
+239 PDWLQKRLTAI
-250 GIKPKNNVVD
+250 GIRPKNNIVD
-260 ITNYILHEL
+260 VTNYILHEL

-281 EGRRVVIRT
+281 AGRKIIIRT
-290 CEDDTEFATLDSE
+290 CEDGTEFTTLDSE
-303 VRKLKSID
+303 VRKLRSDD
-311 LMICDQNKPM
+311 LMICDLSAPM
-321 CIAGIFGGI
+321 CIAGVFGGVN
-330 DSGVTDETVNV
+330 SGVTGETVNV
-341 FIESACFNPV
+341 FIESAYFNPV

-391 ELGEGEISSDIVDVY
+391 ELGEGEISSDIVDLYPQVI
-406 EQIVEPAQVR
+406 EPSQVE
-416 MSYSNIE
+416 MNYSNIR
-423 RVVGKNIPVEEIK
+423 RVVGKDIPATEIK
-436 SIVKALE
+436 SIVEALE
-443 MQIIDE
+443 MKIISE
-449 DGDSFTVS
+449 EGDSFTVM
-457 VPLYRVDVKRE
+457 VPSYRVDVKRE

-473 DILRIYGYNNI
+473 DILRIYGYNNVEI
-484 NLPSQ
+484 PSQ

-494 SYVAKPD
+494 SYVSKPD

-507 AVADFFTANGFREIM
+507 AVSDFLTANGFREIM

-531 YDSLETYKA
+531 YDNLETYKPES
-540 DNSVKILNPL
+540 SVKILNPL
-550 SNELNVMRQ
+550 SSELNIMRQ

-566 EAIARNINRKNP
+566 EAISRNINRKNP
-578 DLKFYEIGNCYS
+578 DLKFYETGNCYS

-599 LNAYREDTRI
+599 LNAYKEDSRI

-617 CSLSWNRK
+617 NSLSWNQK
-625 AEPSNFFTLKSLLEK
+625 AESSSFFTMKSLLEK
-640 LLNRFGVNMSN
+640 LLQRFGIDISN
-651 LKVGDAPNDIFADG
+651 LKADDAPKDIFADG
-665 LSLDIPK
+665 LSLNIPK
-672 GKHVLTFG
+672 GKHVMTFG
-680 VVAKNILIPLDIEQD
+680 IVSKNILKAMEINQD

-703 PAITSFAKQDKTV
+703 QAIINFAKQDKTV
-716 YKELAR
+716 YKELVR

-745 IAFRTERKLLKN
+745 ISFRTEKKLLKN

-799 NLLATFE
+799 NLLTTFE
-806 KETGAI
+806 KETGAA
-812 LRAKS
+812 LR

>member
-1 MKISYNW
+1 MKISYNR
-8 LKDYLLFEE
+8 LKDYIWFEE
-17 TPERIAE
+17 SPEKIAE
-24 ILTSIGLE
+24 ILTSVGLE
-32 VESIEHIENVKG
+32 VESIEHQESVKG
-44 GLNGVYVGH
+44 GLNGVFVGR

-73 GTAQALQ
+73 GGEQALQ
-80 IVCGAPNVAK
+80 IVCGAPNVAE

-123 LGMLCAEDELGLG
+123 FGMICAEDELGLG
-136 NSHEGIMVLDVDAV
+136 NSHEGIMVLDPDSV
-150 PGTPLKDVLQLEDD
+150 PGTPLKNLLQLEDD
-164 VVFEIGLTPNRIDA
+164 VVFEIGLTPNRVDA

-191 FRTNAVLPDVSNFMI
+191 FRKTVSLPDVSGFMI
-206 DNYSNPYEVEIE
+206 DNYSNPYEIEIE
-218 DTDGCLRYSGITV
+218 DEDGCLRYSGITV
-231 SNVKIQPS
+231 SNVKVKPS
-239 PDWLQKRLKTI
+239 PDWLQKRLTVI
-250 GIKPKNNVVD
+250 GIRPKNNIVD

-281 EGRRVVIRT
+281 AGRKVVIRT
-290 CEDDTEFATLDSE
+290 CEDETEFTTLDSE
-303 VRKLKSID
+303 VRKLTSAD
-311 LMICDQNKPM
+311 LMICDLSAPM
-321 CIAGIFGGI
+321 CIAGVFGGV

-341 FIESACFNPV
+341 FIESAYFNPV

-380 YALKRA
+380 YALKYA

-391 ELGEGEISSDIVDVY
+391 ELGEGEISSDIVDIYPQV
-406 EQIVEPAQVR
+406 IEPAQIE
-416 MSYSNIE
+416 MSYSNIK
-423 RVVGKNIPVEEIK
+423 RVVGKNIPATEIK
-436 SIVKALE
+436 SIVEALE
-443 MQIIDE
+443 MKIISDK
-449 DGDSFTVS
+449 DDSFTVM
-457 VPLYRVDVKRE
+457 VPSYRVDVKRE

-473 DILRIYGYNNI
+473 DILRIYGYNNVDI
-484 NLPSQ
+484 PSQ

-494 SYVAKPD
+494 SYVSKPD
-501 RDKLIN
+501 RDKLVN
-507 AVADFFTANGFREIM
+507 AVSDFLTANGFREIM

-531 YDSLETYKA
+531 YDSLETYKPE
-540 DNSVKILNPL
+540 NSVKILNPL
-550 SNELNVMRQ
+550 SAELNIMRQ

-566 EAIARNINRKNP
+566 EAISRNINRKNP
-578 DLKFYEIGNCYS
+578 DLRFYETGNCYS

-599 LNAYREDTRI
+599 LNAYKEDSRI

-617 CSLSWNRK
+617 HSLSWNQK
-625 AEPSNFFTLKSLLEK
+625 AESSNFFTMKSLLEK
-640 LLNRFGVNMSN
+640 LLRRFGIDIAN
-651 LKVGDAPNDIFADG
+651 LKADDAPKDIFADG
-665 LSLDIPK
+665 LSLSIPK
-672 GKHVLTFG
+672 GKHVMTFG
-680 VVAKNILIPLDIEQD
+680 IVAKSILKAMDITQD

-703 PAITSFAKQDKTV
+703 QAIINFAKQDKTV

-730 ALVIDKNVSF
+730 ALVIDKNVNF

-745 IAFRTERKLLKN
+745 IAFRTEKKLLKN
-757 VGLFDIYEGDKLPAG
+757 VGLFDIYEGDKLPEG

-784 EEKTLTDKYIEQIMQ
+784 EEKTLTDKSIEQIMQ
-799 NLLATFE
+799 NLLTTFE
-806 KETGAI
+806 KEAGAI
-812 LRAKS
+812 LR